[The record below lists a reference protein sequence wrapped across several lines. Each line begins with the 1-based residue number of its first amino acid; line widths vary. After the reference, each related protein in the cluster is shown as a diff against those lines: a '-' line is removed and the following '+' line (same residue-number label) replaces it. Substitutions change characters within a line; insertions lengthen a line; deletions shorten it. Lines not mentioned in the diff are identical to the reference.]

1 MPYVHLQYPCF
12 TKIMRK
18 MLGSNS
24 LFTKMFYHVHLLC
37 HNKWS
42 RLCFFS
48 HRFCGD
54 FLPLPLLFFS
64 RWDKIS
70 KFCPIFVLHFT
81 KKDVSQV
88 MKIFFY
94 FIYNALFLWDI
105 QIFVIS
111 TSTLFLL
118 SPLLEKM
125 IIDVLQVYDAI
136 MCVYWVLI
144 TNWYFEKQK

>member
-1 MPYVHLQYPCF
+1 MQQPKRYMTLVRALRAPAISMLNQNNEKNVR
-12 TKIMRK
+12 TK
-18 MLGSNS
+18 LS
-24 LFTKMFYHVHLLC
+24 FYQNVLLCTSLC

-42 RLCFFS
+42 SLFFFS
-48 HRFCGD
+48 QRFCGD
-54 FLPLPLLFFS
+54 FLPLPLFLFS

-70 KFCPIFVLHFT
+70 KFCPIFVLYFT
-81 KKDVSQV
+81 KKVVSQV
-88 MKIFFY
+88 MKNFVY

-105 QIFVIS
+105 QIFVIT

-136 MCVYWVLI
+136 MCV
-144 TNWYFEKQK
+144 